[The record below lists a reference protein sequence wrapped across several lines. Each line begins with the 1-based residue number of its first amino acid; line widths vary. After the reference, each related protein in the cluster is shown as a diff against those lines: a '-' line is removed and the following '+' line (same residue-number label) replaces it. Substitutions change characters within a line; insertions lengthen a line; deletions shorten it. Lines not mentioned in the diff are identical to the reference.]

1 MDGAYRGNL
10 NSRNALRG
18 VRRGSPPGA
27 DDGRRER
34 VRPMKNWKSC
44 CKEIYQDDDGW
55 WAVLK
60 PGYFWGADD
69 NTVFN
74 GETWKDLVKAA
85 KETHR

>member
-1 MDGAYRGNL
+1 
-10 NSRNALRG
+10 
-18 VRRGSPPGA
+18 
-27 DDGRRER
+27 
-34 VRPMKNWKSC
+34 MKNWKCC

-74 GETWKDLVKAA
+74 GETWKDLVEAA
-85 KETHR
+85 KEIHR